1 MTDKRR
7 VVVTGIGLRSP
18 IGNSLK
24 ELEESLKQSK
34 SGVQYIPE
42 WANYDNLR
50 TRVGGVCRDIDENE
64 VARKHRRSMGRVAI
78 LAALAAQDAVRDS
91 GLDAGVIASPEC
103 GVSYGSTAGSSQAQ
117 EEFLKQIF
125 EHNSLKGL
133 QSSTYL
139 KFMSHTCAA
148 NLAMMFEAKGPVIA
162 SCTACV
168 SGSQGIGFAY
178 ETIQDGRANIMISGG
193 AEELHFMDAA
203 IFDIMYATS
212 TKYNENPEM
221 TPRPF
226 DAGRDGLVVGEGG
239 GCLILEEYEYAR
251 KRGARIY
258 AEVAGYGTN
267 CDGSHLTNPSHE
279 GMAGAMIRALK
290 DAGMN
295 PDEILHINAHATA
308 TEAGDI
314 AESKAIYSI
323 FRDIVPVS
331 AFKGYMGHTLGACG
345 AIESI
350 ITILMMREGFIAPT
364 RNLSNPDPAC
374 APINHVTGECR
385 QFNFSIGMNNN
396 FAFGGINTSL
406 ILKKI

>member
-1 MTDKRR
+1 MTGKRR
-7 VVVTGIGLRSP
+7 VVVTGIGFRSP
-18 IGNSLK
+18 IGNTLK
-24 ELEESLKQSK
+24 ELENSLKHGK
-34 SGVQYIPE
+34 SGIQIIPE
-42 WANYDNLR
+42 WAKYENLR
-50 TRVGGVCRDIDENE
+50 TRVAGICGNIDENE
-64 VARKHRRSMGRVAI
+64 VPRKHRRSMGRVAI

-91 GLDAGVIASPEC
+91 GLDEKIIASPVC
-103 GVSYGSTAGSSQAQ
+103 GVSFGSTAGSSGSQ
-117 EEFLKQIF
+117 EEFLRQIF
-125 EHNSLKGL
+125 ECNSLKGL

-148 NLAMMFEAKGPVIA
+148 NLAMMYEAKGPVIA
-162 SCTACV
+162 SCTACS

-178 ETIQDGRANIMISGG
+178 EAIQNGRANIMISGG
-193 AEELHFMDAA
+193 AEEMHFMDAV
-203 IFDIMYATS
+203 IFDIMFATS
-212 TKYNENPEM
+212 AKYNDNPSM

-226 DAGRDGLVVGEGG
+226 DAERDGLVVGEGG
-239 GCLILEEYEYAR
+239 GCLILEEYEYAKR
-251 KRGARIY
+251 RGARIY

-267 CDGSHLTNPSHE
+267 CDGSHLTNPDHL
-279 GMAGAMIRALK
+279 GMAGAMSLSLK

-295 PDEILHINAHATA
+295 PEEIQHINAHATA

-323 FRDIVPVS
+323 FKNSVPVS

-350 ITILMMREGFIAPT
+350 ITILMLREGFIAPT

-385 QFNFSIGMNNN
+385 QFNFNIGMNNN

-406 ILKKI
+406 IFKKI